1 MENNLVLDNG
11 VVREATADE
20 EARILMDQEEA
31 AVRAVA
37 EVAKLLAAYMQEFR
51 DMRRELLNALTGIAI
66 AEDMLD
72 EFKVAREALLNIPQ
86 IPAVAN
92 ATTAAEA
99 KAACKAAYMAVVASS
114 PPEFI
119 LAFKELNG

>member
-1 MENNLVLDNG
+1 MAHQVLDAG
-11 VVREATADE
+11 VVRDATPAESADIT
-20 EARILMDQEEA
+20 AREQA
-31 AVRAVA
+31 AAIDEDRVR
-37 EVAKLLAAYMQEFR
+37 LAHLSAYMTEFR

-86 IPAVAN
+86 IPAVEN

-99 KAACKAAYMAVVASS
+99 KAACKAAYLAVVAAS